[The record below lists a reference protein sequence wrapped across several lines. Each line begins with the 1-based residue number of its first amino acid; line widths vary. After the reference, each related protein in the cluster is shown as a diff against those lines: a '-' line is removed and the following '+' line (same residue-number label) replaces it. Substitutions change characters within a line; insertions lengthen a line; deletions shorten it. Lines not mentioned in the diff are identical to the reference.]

1 MINLYSTGVGN
12 HKHEWCTQYD
22 LLVKRKADECSEQ
35 RTPACYRGNVTS
47 TVLWWKVGRF
57 LRKLQVEGYLDPF
70 ITFSNFMWQSQFH
83 FSERT
88 LVYTILVWITL
99 LFTMPICSM
108 EINLYSYNSWKDKE
122 ISHKKNGF
130 SLLTAT
136 WMQLDDESFV

>member
-12 HKHEWCTQYD
+12 HKHEWSTQYD

-35 RTPACYRGNVTS
+35 RTPARCRGNITS

-57 LRKLQVEGYLDPF
+57 LRKLQVKGYLDPF

-108 EINLYSYNSWKDKE
+108 EINLYSNNSWKDKE

-136 WMQLDDESFV
+136 WMQLKDESFV